1 MSTIS
6 PALGGS
12 LESEA
17 TQSYNSMA
25 GADIKACIGQKEFAE
40 LQAIS
45 YTVTREKAPIYT
57 LGSADVRAF
66 SRNKRGI
73 AGTLVWVNF
82 DRHALLQT
90 IYNNRGQF
98 VAWTD
103 DIRPEYAG
111 AGTSQISQT
120 AIFNSSLARVTGPDA
135 SATIDQLDNIS
146 INSVSSL
153 KALASP
159 WYSDQV
165 LPFDVTL
172 AATNEMGA
180 ASVMRIYGVEI
191 LNEGTGSSIEDA
203 VSETSATFVARLV
216 VPWQAVAT
224 DFSSGVGGDDF
235 TS

>member
-1 MSTIS
+1 MSNTIG
-6 PALGGS
+6 PALGGV

-25 GADIKACIGQKEFAE
+25 GADIKACIGNMEFAE

-66 SRNKRGI
+66 SRNKRGV
-73 AGTLVWVNF
+73 AGSLVWINF
-82 DRHALLQT
+82 DRHALLSV
-90 IYNNRGQF
+90 IWENAGQF
-98 VAWTD
+98 VAWSD
-103 DIRPEYAG
+103 DVRPEFAG
-111 AGTSQISQT
+111 AGSQQINQT
-120 AIFNSSLARVTGPDA
+120 AIFNSNLVRDTGPDA
-135 SATIDQLDNIS
+135 SATINQLDQIPIS
-146 INSVSSL
+146 SVSSL
-153 KALASP
+153 KELASP
-159 WYSDQV
+159 WYADQI

-180 ASVMRIYGVEI
+180 ASTMRIYGIDI

-216 VPWQAVAT
+216 TPWIAVKSPFA
-224 DFSSGVGGDDF
+224 SGVGGDSF
-235 TS
+235 